1 MRKLLDYLKSYFFW
15 LLFEVL
21 FRMIKVKKDVI
32 KFMDEFLLK
41 LYLLFFDQIIYYF
54 ADFRLEFL

>member
-41 LYLLFFDQIIYYF
+41 LYLLFLYQIIYYL

>member
-15 LLFEVL
+15 LLLEVL

-32 KFMDEFLLK
+32 QFMDEFLLK
-41 LYLLFFDQIIYYF
+41 LYLLFLD
-54 ADFRLEFL
+54 

>member
-15 LLFEVL
+15 LLLEIL

-32 KFMDEFLLK
+32 EFMDEFLLK
-41 LYLLFFDQIIYYF
+41 LYLLFLDQIIYYL